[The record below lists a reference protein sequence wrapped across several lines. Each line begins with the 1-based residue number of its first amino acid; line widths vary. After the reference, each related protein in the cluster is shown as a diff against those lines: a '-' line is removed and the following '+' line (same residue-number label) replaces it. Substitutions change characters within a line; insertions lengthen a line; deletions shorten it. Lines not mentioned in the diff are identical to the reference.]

1 MNVDREELKMWIED
15 LKCGIQ
21 GVHERLDTLNGRTRR
36 SEMDIAVLQ
45 DRSELSNKRAS
56 RAAYAG
62 TGAGASLIAAF
73 ELFKWWRS

>member
-1 MNVDREELKMWIED
+1 MTVDREELKMWIED
-15 LKCGIQ
+15 LKHGID

-36 SEMDIAVLQ
+36 TELDIAVLQ
-45 DRSELSNKRAS
+45 DRSEIANKRAS

-62 TGAGASLIAAF
+62 TGAGAALIGAF